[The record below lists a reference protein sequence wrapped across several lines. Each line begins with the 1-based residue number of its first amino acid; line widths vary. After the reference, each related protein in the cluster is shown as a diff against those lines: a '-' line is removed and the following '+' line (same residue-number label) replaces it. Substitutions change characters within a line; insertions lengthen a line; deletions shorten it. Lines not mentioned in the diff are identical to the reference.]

1 MKPEKEHPN
10 MDLRWLILFVLV
22 QTHVASNN
30 EHYNVLQP
38 NIEVNKKETPLVN
51 IGTLPSLSDVVR
63 TGTVSERFRVHQK
76 EAEEIWSFRNTGPE
90 TATIQANQEMHAY
103 YLETEGKT
111 LYFRGPNLTI
121 SGPKTERYEGLYLR
135 LTGNVHNQVD
145 TPYTKRPLMKNI
157 ALGHFASADASS
169 ALCGHYPQN
178 AVDGNTDGH
187 DDLNYVAMTGRHGK
201 DPQPYWQVDLGE
213 AGKASLTKV
222 IRVWNRED
230 GGVEFQSRIVPFW
243 VMGFDAFE
251 GVDEHGL
258 AMGPPRRLEHAL
270 NQAIVKK
277 RFDTVERMY
286 DWVLD
291 VGQHL
296 RWVRIQMEKTNF
308 LQLAEVEVYAVEP
321 QNLCPEDRI
330 SSKDSTDVD
339 PLCYKAASRVVQPAP
354 TSIPIR
360 YTCLLPGVYTI
371 RADIPW
377 FTPYEGEVTSFAW
390 RKICTW
396 CSSARCSSAK
406 RGNFNDVSHFNAA
419 FPYHSISYH
428 LFIRNNTI
436 RIRTLNSR
444 FALEHN
450 RYGRETSFHQCEPRT
465 LDRASFRVTAGE

>member
-1 MKPEKEHPN
+1 M
-10 MDLRWLILFVLV
+10 LIR
-22 QTHVASNN
+22 THVASNN
-30 EHYNVLQP
+30 EHYKVLQP
-38 NIEVNKKETPLVN
+38 NIEEKKKETPLVS

-63 TGTVSERFRVHQK
+63 TGTVSERFHVHQK

-90 TATIQANQEMHAY
+90 TQTIQANQEMHAY

-157 ALGHFASADASS
+157 ALGHYASADASS

-213 AGKASLTKV
+213 AGEASLTKV

-243 VMGFDAFE
+243 VMGFAAFE

-270 NQAIVKK
+270 NQAMVKK

-286 DWVLD
+286 DWVLN

-330 SSKDSTDVD
+330 SSKDSTDID
-339 PLCYKAASRVVQPAP
+339 PLCYKVASRVVQPTP

-377 FTPYEGEVTSFAW
+377 FTPYKGEVTSFAW
-390 RKICTW
+390 RKICTDEKHPSINVNLVPW
-396 CSSARCSSAK
+396 TEPHFESQQENRWQSRGVAWVPGQIAVVEPKATTLSTSAMPEYVSSFSFVLLTQQTKKNRFSK
-406 RGNFNDVSHFNAA
+406 KQ
-419 FPYHSISYH
+419 
-428 LFIRNNTI
+428 IRSENK
-436 RIRTLNSR
+436 
-444 FALEHN
+444 
-450 RYGRETSFHQCEPRT
+450 C
-465 LDRASFRVTAGE
+465 RV